1 MNAVSLAGSEDDG
14 RPDAEQILIYQRQ
27 FWPEKEE
34 SKIWQNNKSIE

>member
-1 MNAVSLAGSEDDG
+1 MNAVSLARSEEGD

-34 SKIWQNNKSIE
+34 SKISQNNKSIE